1 MDYIVFAIPVFIV
14 LITIEIIATMVR
26 KKDYYQ
32 FSDAINSLS
41 AGMISITSG
50 ILTKVVSV
58 TIYTG
63 LFSVFGLW
71 EMSVESLW
79 VWVVGFVFYD
89 LCYYWNHRLGHEINV
104 LWAAHAVHHQS
115 EEYNLTTA
123 LRQSSSGF
131 IFGWLFYVP
140 MAVVGVPPVV
150 FFTVGL
156 INLLY
161 QFWVHTRHVPKL
173 GWFEWFF
180 VTPSNHRVHHA
191 KNRRYL
197 DKNYGGVF
205 ILWDRLFG
213 TFTEEDEQYEP
224 IRYGTL
230 KPLRSWNPL
239 WANLHLYAGMWQD
252 CKATSRWQEKLTLW
266 FRKTGYR
273 PSDISAPM
281 KMPDIHAYENY
292 QPTVTRPLMVYT
304 AFHFVLMIIAT
315 SALMGS
321 YHLMPMWFNTL
332 WVVVFIVQL
341 VVIGWLLEKTQK
353 LVALEAGRFATVAA
367 ALCIMHQQ
375 LAVPASLW
383 GLLCTL
389 AVVSLLVLNRIQYND
404 SRQVHLQKSQEI

>member
-1 MDYIVFAIPVFIV
+1 MDYIVFAIPVFIL
-14 LITIEIIATMVR
+14 LIAIEVIVTIVR
-26 KKDYYQ
+26 KKDYYR

-50 ILTKVVSV
+50 ILTKIVSV
-58 TIYTG
+58 TIYAG
-63 LFSVFGLW
+63 LFSVFALW

-79 VWVVGFVFYD
+79 VWVFGFLFYD
-89 LCYYWNHRLGHEINV
+89 LCYYWTHRMGHEINV

-123 LRQSSSGF
+123 LRQTSSGF

-140 MAVVGVPPVV
+140 MAVVGIPPVV

-180 VTPSNHRVHHA
+180 VTPSNHRVHHG

-213 TFTEEDEQYEP
+213 TFEEEDEQYEP

-239 WANLHLYAGMWQD
+239 WANLQLYDELWQD
-252 CKATSRWQEKLTLW
+252 CRATRNWKDKLTLW

-273 PSDISAPM
+273 PSDVATPM

-292 QPTVTRPLMVYT
+292 QPAVAHSLMFYA
-304 AFHFVLMIIAT
+304 AFHFALMIVAT
-315 SALMGS
+315 LALMGS

-332 WVVVFIVQL
+332 WVIVFAVQL
-341 VVIGWLLEKTQK
+341 LVVGWLLEKNKK
-353 LVALEAGRFATVAA
+353 LVILEAGRFATVAA
-367 ALCIMHQQ
+367 ALGITHLQ
-375 LAVPASLW
+375 LDVSASLW
-383 GLLCTL
+383 WLLCVL
-389 AVVSLLVLNRIQYND
+389 VVVSLLILSRIQY
-404 SRQVHLQKSQEI
+404 SESTQVHLQKSREV

>member
-63 LFSVFGLW
+63 FFSVFGLW

-266 FRKTGYR
+266 FRKTGYH

>member
-1 MDYIVFAIPVFIV
+1 MDYIVFAIPVFML
-14 LITIEIIATMVR
+14 LIAIEIIVTIVR
-26 KKDYYQ
+26 KKDYYR

-50 ILTKVVSV
+50 ILTKIVSV
-58 TIYTG
+58 TIYAG
-63 LFSVFGLW
+63 LFSVFALW

-79 VWVVGFVFYD
+79 VWVFGFLFYD
-89 LCYYWNHRLGHEINV
+89 LCYYWTHRMGHEINV

-123 LRQSSSGF
+123 LRQTSSGF

-140 MAVVGVPPVV
+140 MAVVGIPPVV

-180 VTPSNHRVHHA
+180 VTPSNHRVHHG

-213 TFTEEDEQYEP
+213 TFEEEDEQYEP

-239 WANLHLYAGMWQD
+239 WANLQLYDELWQD
-252 CKATSRWQEKLTLW
+252 CRATRNWKDKLTLW

-273 PSDISAPM
+273 PSDVATPM

-292 QPTVTRPLMVYT
+292 QPAVAHSLMFYA
-304 AFHFVLMIIAT
+304 AFHFALMIVAT
-315 SALMGS
+315 LALMGS

-332 WVVVFIVQL
+332 WVIVFAVQL
-341 VVIGWLLEKTQK
+341 LVVGWLLEKNKK
-353 LVALEAGRFATVAA
+353 LVILEAGRFATVAA
-367 ALCIMHQQ
+367 ALGITHLQ
-375 LAVPASLW
+375 LDVSASLW
-383 GLLCTL
+383 WLLCVL
-389 AVVSLLVLNRIQYND
+389 VVVSLLILSRIQY
-404 SRQVHLQKSQEI
+404 SESTQVHLQKSREV

>member
-1 MDYIVFAIPVFIV
+1 MDYIVFAIPVFIL
-14 LITIEIIATMVR
+14 LIAIEIIVTIVR
-26 KKDYYQ
+26 KKDYYR

-50 ILTKVVSV
+50 ILTKIVSV
-58 TIYTG
+58 TIYAG
-63 LFSVFGLW
+63 LFSVFALW
-71 EMSVESLW
+71 DMSVESLW
-79 VWVVGFVFYD
+79 VWVFGFLFYD
-89 LCYYWNHRLGHEINV
+89 LCYYWTHRMGHEINV

-123 LRQSSSGF
+123 LRQTSSGF

-140 MAVVGVPPVV
+140 MAVVGIPPVV

-180 VTPSNHRVHHA
+180 VTPSNHRVHHG

-213 TFTEEDEQYEP
+213 TFEEEDEQYEP

-239 WANLHLYAGMWQD
+239 WANLQLYVELWQD
-252 CKATSRWQEKLTLW
+252 CRATRSWKDKLTLW

-273 PSDISAPM
+273 PSDVATPM

-292 QPTVTRPLMVYT
+292 KPAVAHSLMFYA
-304 AFHFVLMIIAT
+304 AFHFALMIVAT
-315 SALMGS
+315 LALMSS

-332 WVVVFIVQL
+332 WVVVFAVQL
-341 VVIGWLLEKTQK
+341 LVIGWLLEKSKK
-353 LVALEAGRFATVAA
+353 LVILEAGRFAAVAA
-367 ALCIMHQQ
+367 ALGVTHLQ
-375 LAVPASLW
+375 LDVSASLW
-383 GLLCTL
+383 WLLCVL
-389 AVVSLLVLNRIQYND
+389 VVISLLVLSRIQY
-404 SRQVHLQKSQEI
+404 SESAQVHLQKPREV